1 MSFPPP
7 PPSNQP
13 PQPPH
18 GNPGGYGPPA
28 GGYGPGGQGQG
39 GYGPGGYGPP
49 AGGNQ
54 PAGGFGP
61 SAGGYGAPGPG
72 GPGGWQQPP
81 GPPGGGGNG
90 KTIAAI
96 IGGGA
101 VVLAAVI
108 TFIVI
113 NNSDDGGSNN
123 NRAQSPGSSAGAT
136 PSESASPTPSYEP
149 TPTATPTDSDFESS
163 LPTPGAGKIP
173 FYLMKPGD
181 CYDRPA
187 GGGGN
192 NDKASCSGPH
202 DAEVVTTHRLA
213 SGLTTETD
221 IRSKASSLCRNE
233 LERKAARQPAGTAE
247 GTYVQYPTLQGY
259 KIGIKT
265 ISCSLAGNSTG
276 TKKLTRPLS

>member
-61 SAGGYGAPGPG
+61 PAGGYGAPGPG

-81 GPPGGGGNG
+81 VPPGGGGNG
-90 KTIAAI
+90 KIIAAI

-113 NNSDDGGSNN
+113 NNSDDGGSN